1 MLNLLSVIIPNY
13 NGASTISDC
22 LASVFSSS
30 HDNLEVIV
38 VDDCSEDNSVDIIS
52 RYPCMLVRL
61 ERHSGAAY
69 ARNRGARQSRGKVLF
84 FTDADCLVMH
94 NTLANAVKA
103 FEGMDGPVVIGGTY
117 TIEPV
122 DKHFFSRFQSV
133 FINYSETKNMQNPDY
148 IATHAMAIDSEA
160 FRQTGGFSAESLP
173 ILEDVEFS
181 HRMRER
187 GFRLIMGRDIF
198 VRHRFGYT
206 LAQSLANAFR
216 KSMYWTMYSLN
227 RRDML
232 ADSGTASRELKAN
245 VVLYFASLILLI
257 AGILS
262 GTFILHSLLPVFFL
276 LNITI
281 NRRLIEAFYKAGGIK
296 FSVAA
301 ALYYFFVYPLAVG
314 AGVISGLI
322 RYLMK

>member
-13 NGASTISDC
+13 NGASTISEC

-30 HDNLEVIV
+30 HDNFEVII
-38 VDDCSEDNSVDIIS
+38 VDDCSEDNSVDIIG

-61 ERHSGAAY
+61 EKHSGAAY
-69 ARNRGARQSRGKVLF
+69 ARNRGAHHSKGKILF
-84 FTDADCLVMH
+84 FTDADCLVMR
-94 NTLANAVKA
+94 NTLTNAAKA
-103 FEGMDGPVVIGGTY
+103 IDEMDGPVIIGGTY
-117 TIEPV
+117 TIVPV
-122 DKHFFSRFQSV
+122 DNHFFSRYQSV
-133 FINYSETKNMQNPDY
+133 FINYSETKNIQNPDY

-160 FRQTGGFSAESLP
+160 FRQSGGFSSESLP

-187 GFRLIMGRDIF
+187 GFRLIMGPDIF
-198 VRHRFGYT
+198 VRHRFDYT
-206 LAQSLANAFR
+206 LARSLTNAFR
-216 KSMYWTMYSLN
+216 KSMYWMIYSLGN
-227 RRDML
+227 RDML

-245 VVLYFASLILLI
+245 VGLYFASLILLT

-262 GTFILHSLLPVFFL
+262 ETFILHSLLPFIFL

-314 AGVISGLI
+314 VGVISGLI
-322 RYLMK
+322 RYLIK